1 MMDVPGFSQ
10 EALEQV
16 NDMLDFANPADK
28 YFPSNK
34 KKCPPNTQA
43 TGTGYCKNPN
53 PDKAGYILAIKKH
66 CPPNTRAVGAGYC
79 KVDHAEPQP
88 GGEPCPDKK
97 KPEAPKEAK
106 KPDAAPQE
114 PKPITAT
121 QSDPATKKDPAKKKP
136 PCVKKP
142 ETPGVKPTQFGE
154 DKQTL
159 EEKRQKIKTLQSQGH
174 PASILIKQLRDSGN

>member
-1 MMDVPGFSQ
+1 
-10 EALEQV
+10 LEQV

-28 YFPSNK
+28 FFPANK

-43 TGTGYCKNPN
+43 VGAGFCKNPN
-53 PDKAGYILAIKKH
+53 PDKAGYIQAIKKK

-79 KVDHAEPQP
+79 KVDHAEPAP

-97 KPEAPKEAK
+97 PPEAPKAPK
-106 KPDAAPQE
+106 DPTAAPTA
-114 PKPITAT
+114 PNTLSAT
-121 QSDPATKKDPAKKKP
+121 QSDPAAKKDPAQKKP
-136 PCVKKP
+136 PCVKK
-142 ETPGVKPTQFGE
+142 TQAPGVKPSSFRE

-159 EEKRQKIKTLQSQGH
+159 EEKRKKVKTLQSQGH